1 MLKRVLFI
9 LLIPFMLTSC
19 STIFGDDN
27 QIISITTLD
36 LEGNTIKDAEC
47 TLQNDE
53 GTFYVKTP
61 GQMLIKQAC
70 GDAQLTCVK
79 EGYTPATEAEIEK
92 SHKGSTWV
100 NVLFW
105 PGYFIDRISGSA
117 CKYPDK
123 TTFFFKKNPEP
134 EKAGF

>member
-1 MLKRVLFI
+1 MNFIKFSLSLLF
-9 LLIPFMLTSC
+9 LISLTGC

-27 QIISITTLD
+27 QVISITTVD
-36 LEGNTIKDAEC
+36 LEGNPINDAQCEL
-47 TLQNDE
+47 TNDE
-53 GTFYVKTP
+53 GTFYVRTP

-70 GDAQLTCVK
+70 GDAKLICTK
-79 EGYTPATEAEIEK
+79 EGYTPATQSEIEK
-92 SHKGSTWV
+92 SHKGSTWA

-123 TTFFFKKNPEP
+123 AKFYFKKDQVESSS
-134 EKAGF
+134 